1 MKMTEV
7 EADVRQHADRID
19 EQTDPSQQAVFA
31 ALRAARPALVAA
43 LSPARLRR
51 QRTGHQV
58 EPSAKRGRSSVAAS
72 GVLGAATALHSINS
86 VHHTSQVIAPHNP
99 LQERFAAHAAHART
113 EPLPPT
119 PMPPHPPYPPPQQ
132 QPPEFTQQQPP
143 QPQPQPLPQP
153 RPQTRVALQTLQAI
167 MHAFHCNDAAC
178 QLINCAG
185 NKQVCGDRS
194 P

>member
-1 MKMTEV
+1 MHPPQLQPPPPPPV
-7 EADVRQHADRID
+7 Q
-19 EQTDPSQQAVFA
+19 PPP
-31 ALRAARPALVAA
+31 PALTTRTTNSLKLAEAEEIDPLTLGVPGLKTLIPGDRVEVLWRHGAA
-43 LSPARLRR
+43 SLLMLALTAAPINSRHTA
-51 QRTGHQV
+51 
-58 EPSAKRGRSSVAAS
+58 RGRA
-72 GVLGAATALHSINS
+72 GC
-86 VHHTSQVIAPHNP
+86 
-99 LQERFAAHAAHART
+99 ART